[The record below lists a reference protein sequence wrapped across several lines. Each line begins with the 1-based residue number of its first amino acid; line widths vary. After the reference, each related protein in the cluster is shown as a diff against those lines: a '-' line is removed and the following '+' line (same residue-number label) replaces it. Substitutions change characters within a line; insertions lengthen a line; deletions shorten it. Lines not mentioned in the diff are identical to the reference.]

1 MDGGGG
7 GDGGGFDHGHDH
19 GDHGDHGHDMGGHPD
34 QSPSWSQAM
43 QAMKSG
49 DFFSNIKITP
59 NHLLLFMF
67 MGFTGWLGVIY
78 WIRHHEPM
86 ANHLLGSGP
95 AYTNSHA
102 DRLLINGA
110 REALPIK
117 TTPGSGQVYTP
128 GSNSLGLNGAAPP
141 QLPVYSSSVRFSTPR
156 QGLTIQSSAINAP
169 ASAMN
174 HPGANNYAM
183 APALSPAMN
192 PAMNPGMYPATNQGM
207 NLGTSMAPASNG
219 MGHNSRLFS
228 NRDGVG
234 PGGHTGIRGG
244 QMPARMVGH
253 ERTGPNQYR
262 SAAPGAADQF
272 AASPQFAAPA
282 PQPGW
287 SLAKDGF
294 SSDSA
299 HFDSRFGSP
308 AESSK

>member
-1 MDGGGG
+1 MLSMSGVFMDGGGE
-7 GDGGGFDHGHDH
+7 GGGADHGHDH
-19 GDHGDHGHDMGGHPD
+19 GDHGHDHGGQPN

-78 WIRHHEPM
+78 WIRHNEPL
-86 ANHLLGSGP
+86 ANHLVGSGP

-117 TTPGSGQVYTP
+117 TTPSSGQVYTP
-128 GSNSLGLNGAAPP
+128 GSNSAGMNVAAPP
-141 QLPVYSSSVRFSTPR
+141 QLPAYSSGVRFSTPR
-156 QGLTIQSSAINAP
+156 QGLAIQSSAINAP

-174 HPGANNYAM
+174 HAM
-183 APALSPAMN
+183 APGMN
-192 PAMNPGMYPATNQGM
+192 PAMNQAMNQAM
-207 NLGTSMAPASNG
+207 TSMAPASNG
-219 MGHNSRLFS
+219 MGHNARLFS
-228 NRDGVG
+228 NRDRVG
-234 PGGHTGIRGG
+234 PGGHTGIRGVQG
-244 QMPARMVGH
+244 PTGAFG
-253 ERTGPNQYR
+253 RT
-262 SAAPGAADQF
+262 APHAPTDQF

-287 SLAKDGF
+287 SLARDGF

-308 AESSK
+308 SESSK

>member
-1 MDGGGG
+1 MLSMSGVFMDGGSGGEGG
-7 GDGGGFDHGHDH
+7 GVDHGHDH
-19 GDHGDHGHDMGGHPD
+19 GDHGHDSSGGHPD
-34 QSPSWSQAM
+34 QSPIWSQAM
-43 QAMKSG
+43 QGMKLN
-49 DFFSNIKITP
+49 DFISSIKITP

-141 QLPVYSSSVRFSTPR
+141 QLPVYSSNVRFSTPR

-174 HPGANNYAM
+174 HPGANNYGM
-183 APALSPAMN
+183 ASALNSGMN
-192 PAMNPGMYPATNQGM
+192 PAMNQAVNAVPPVY
-207 NLGTSMAPASNG
+207 NG
-219 MGHNSRLFS
+219 MGHNARLFS
-228 NRDGVG
+228 NRDRVG
-234 PGGHTGIRGG
+234 PGGHTGIRGVQRPAAAHG
-244 QMPARMVGH
+244 QA
-253 ERTGPNQYR
+253 E
-262 SAAPGAADQF
+262 QF
-272 AASPQFAAPA
+272 AASPQPAAS
-282 PQPGW
+282 QPGW

-308 AESSK
+308 SEASK